1 MCAQILVV
9 EDNRTNQLVIAGLLA
24 SLGFVCDIVS
34 TGEASLDAIEAGNYL
49 LVFMDMRLPDMNGY
63 EATGI
68 LRKAGF
74 IMPIVSVTADDLRE
88 SDSNY
93 LDCGMNGYLTKPLDI
108 GALEAVLKLWLP
120 DHIEQHCSASTNEGE
135 EPRVVGE

>member
-1 MCAQILVV
+1 MSAKILVV
-9 EDNRTNQLVIAGLLA
+9 EDNRTNQLVLAGLLA
-24 SLGFVCDIVS
+24 SLGFACDIVS
-34 TGEASLDAIEAGNYL
+34 TGEASLKALEAGNYL

-74 IMPIVSVTADDLRE
+74 IVPIVAVTADDLQT

-108 GALEAVLKLWLP
+108 SVLEKVLKLWLP
-120 DHIEQHCSASTNEGE
+120 DDSEL
-135 EPRVVGE
+135 R